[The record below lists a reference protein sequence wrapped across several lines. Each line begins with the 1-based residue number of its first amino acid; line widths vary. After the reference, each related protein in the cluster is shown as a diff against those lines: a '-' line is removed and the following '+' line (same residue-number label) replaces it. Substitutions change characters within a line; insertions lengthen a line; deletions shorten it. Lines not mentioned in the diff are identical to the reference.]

1 MRKQTA
7 NPELQNNLQTW
18 IKELDQRPSDSGTA
32 VEYRCTLVTPMY
44 GGGVQ
49 AGIVDQAMPIRATS
63 IRGQLRHWW
72 RFLYQQ
78 RYNAEHPDQPISSA
92 ELFAAE
98 RAIWGGLGKASR
110 VDADDDALAK
120 SRVVVRVVARNGKAV
135 ELLQTQTKSLNA
147 NGKIAFHWTRTHH
160 DGARYALF
168 PAQGQTDLSK
178 LNVLKDPAELLQ
190 SNFVFHLHVALKAKP
205 DDNSAQDRVDDSA
218 RNSIDNSTWNSVL
231 EAVQWWA
238 HFGGVGAR
246 TRRGLG
252 AVQVRDSSGNLLPM
266 PTEAEVAAV
275 GCALTLV
282 RYGDG
287 GNPLPAWEAVVEC
300 LRQLRQGVGIAR
312 KPGPPKGTPPRPTPG
327 RSYWPEP
334 DSIRR
339 LTGQYARTHAPD
351 PHKPTAFPRAMFGL
365 PIITHFIKDGGQH
378 TDHDPQDTELLP
390 KPPGADQPAT
400 RLASPLL
407 LRPMCR
413 DDVWYA
419 GALLL
424 PLDAVRSMGLVLH
437 KKNREKSVV
446 ARLDAHEWW
455 GRAFAAQFDLLKGHA
470 DPIAAYLGRLRAG
483 GMPADALADAPLAPN
498 PAINEE
504 LTLHRPRLKR
514 NNANGSL
521 TIEPRDG
528 QRPIVLIGPEAQ
540 RCFDALSASAQR
552 HLRESRYPPFNRLT
566 IIVAGIRFVSLEEYP
581 Q

>member
-7 NPELQNNLQTW
+7 KPELQEKLETW
-18 IKELDQRPSDSGTA
+18 IKALDQPPSNSGTA
-32 VEYRCTLVTPMY
+32 VEYRCTLITPMY

-49 AGIVDQAMPIRATS
+49 AGIVDPDMPIRATS

-78 RYNAEHPDQPISSA
+78 RHNAEHPDQPISSA

-98 RAIWGGLGKASR
+98 RAIWGGLGDTDTLARSAVSVSVSAAKPKPAVRRRASCYP
-110 VDADDDALAK
+110 
-120 SRVVVRVVARNGKAV
+120 N
-135 ELLQTQTKSLNA
+135 
-147 NGKIAFHWTRTHH
+147 
-160 DGARYALF
+160 ARYALF
-168 PAQGQTDLSK
+168 PALSEGRDADL
-178 LNVLKDPAELLQ
+178 LAEDFEFRLIM
-190 SNFVFHLHVALKAKP
+190 AAP
-205 DDNSAQDRVDDSA
+205 
-218 RNSIDNSTWNSVL
+218 
-231 EAVQWWA
+231 EAVLAQVQDCVCWWA
-238 HFGGVGAR
+238 AFGGVGAR

-252 AVQVRDSSGNLLPM
+252 AVEVRDISGKLLPM
-266 PTEAEVAAV
+266 PTKADVAAV

-287 GNPLPAWEAVVEC
+287 RKPLPAWEAVVEC

-312 KPGPPKGTPPRPTPG
+312 GPVTLKGTSPRPTPG

-339 LTGQYARTHAPD
+339 LTKQHAPTHAPD
-351 PHKPTAFPRAMFGL
+351 AHKPTAFPRAMFGL
-365 PIITHFIKDGGQH
+365 PIITHFKDGGQH
-378 TDHDPQDTELLP
+378 TGAEPQDTELLP
-390 KPPGADQPAT
+390 MPPGADQPAT

-424 PLDAVRSMGLVLH
+424 PLDAVRSMGLVLQ
-437 KKNREKSVV
+437 KKKEKSIV

-455 GRAFAAQFDLLKGHA
+455 GPEFAAQFDLLKGHA
-470 DPIAAYLGRLRAG
+470 DPIAAYLDRLRAG
-483 GMPADALADAPLAPN
+483 GVPAAKPHP
-498 PAINEE
+498 PIVAINEE
-504 LTLHRPRLKR
+504 LTLHRPRIKR

-521 TIEPRDG
+521 TIQPGGD
-528 QRPIVLIGPEAQ
+528 QMPIVLIGTEAQ
-540 RCFDALSASAQR
+540 RCFNALSASAQQ

-566 IIVAGIRFVSLEEYP
+566 LVVDGARFVRLQEFP